1 MAAVI
6 MATAVTVQAQRRTPP
21 GPDDTPVFRAD
32 VVIDE
37 QVVDEQGA
45 VLETRPQTRYRMTV
59 RRSGRRLRTEIV
71 YPPARL
77 LTTGPLVDPRGGY
90 RLVFDGDMAN
100 GRIYD
105 ATGAL
110 VFGPA
115 DEAAPAADAGGAAAP
130 GLVVEDRD
138 LMTRKRDLVQ
148 RFGPALER
156 VTGRDRYLASEGN
169 RLTET
174 LVEPTT
180 NLPVE
185 VNILSDGALEQ
196 RTALAYARMPG
207 GRWYVARTRSEVALP
222 GDHGRRFV
230 STRTHTN
237 VAAQEVR

>member
-105 ATGAL
+105 ATGA
-110 VFGPA
+110 VKG
-115 DEAAPAADAGGAAAP
+115 
-130 GLVVEDRD
+130 
-138 LMTRKRDLVQ
+138 T
-148 RFGPALER
+148 
-156 VTGRDRYLASEGN
+156 VTTEQDPLSRPYGMV
-169 RLTET
+169 ET
-174 LVEPTT
+174 LDGKLWIVE
-180 NLPVE
+180 
-185 VNILSDGALEQ
+185 
-196 RTALAYARMPG
+196 G
-207 GRWYVARTRSEVALP
+207 GI
-222 GDHGRRFV
+222 GR
-230 STRTHTN
+230 
-237 VAAQEVR
+237 VRQFPIP